1 MKCPICADESLVVQT
16 NRDEHS
22 TEHHRLCDN
31 GHRFKTVEVYPTMV
45 ADARELR
52 CAVNNIE
59 RRIARFHRDVGIAA
73 DPRPTSVVAAAYNLT
88 DARVR
93 QIRASFPDR
102 ASHDRFAKIASNLER
117 KSA

>member
-1 MKCPICADESLVVQT
+1 MKCPICAAASALLPRKDVH
-16 NRDEHS
+16 EHS
-22 TEHHRLCDN
+22 VEHYRLCDN
-31 GHRFKTVEVYPTMV
+31 QHRFKTVEVYPTMV

-59 RRIARFHRDVGIAA
+59 RRIARYHRDVAIARDERPVKVLAA
-73 DPRPTSVVAAAYNLT
+73 DYGLT

-102 ASHDRFAKIASNLER
+102 ASLDRFAKIAENLER
-117 KSA
+117 I